1 MLTLLS
7 ILFWIAIIAVAI
19 GLFAHLVGRFLQVDR
34 QPDAVIYATTED
46 GWRLGLARY
55 RPQSPIHGAPPVLL
69 CPGAAL
75 SAAIFDVLPETT
87 LARYLAG
94 CGYDVWL
101 IDLRGR
107 GLSERPRLWGRRRY
121 TWTFDDYVEFDVPAV
136 VEAVCR
142 ETGATAV
149 QWIGLDL
156 GALVL
161 LAATDAPT
169 TARVRSLA
177 ALGAP
182 AVFRRQALL
191 LPGWVLRLLRYVRLE
206 TVVRLAAPLLG
217 RLYPPPLGL
226 WQNRDNIDGHVYRKA
241 LVNAV
246 CSFSRAEIQQ
256 YREWLGSD
264 AFVAAEGVKDYRKAL
279 ASVTLP
285 VMMLHGPRDPLASPD
300 MIEATVE
307 ALSGCEERVSLLA
320 SRVHGLSANYGH
332 LDLVLGRNAARD
344 IYPQLLRWLDLHA
357 GVALPADRP
366 RPLPSV
372 AEESPSPQQAWEQA
386 TAPVRPVPPPP
397 TEPPPAAPEDTPAD
411 ADADAVDD
419 IPWGDGDVPHVPRR

>member
-7 ILFWIAIIAVAI
+7 IVFWIAVIVGAI
-19 GLFAHLVGRFLQVDR
+19 GLFARLVGRFLQLDR
-34 QPDAVIYATTED
+34 QPDEVIYVTTED

-55 RPQSPIHGAPPVLL
+55 RPQSPIPGAPPVVL

-75 SAAIFDVLPETT
+75 STAVFDLLPETT

-94 CGYDVWL
+94 WGYDVWL
-101 IDLRGR
+101 LDLRGR

-121 TWTFDDYVEFDVPAV
+121 TWTFDDYVEFDAPAAL
-136 VEAVCR
+136 EAVCR
-142 ETGATAV
+142 ETGAASA

-161 LAATDAPT
+161 LAAGDAAT
-169 TARVRSLA
+169 SRVRSLV
-177 ALGAP
+177 ALGAT
-182 AVFRRQALL
+182 AAFRRQSLL

-206 TVVRLAAPLLG
+206 TVVRVAAPLLG

-246 CSFSRAEIQQ
+246 CSFSRAEMQQ
-256 YREWLGSD
+256 YSEWLASD
-264 AFVAAEGVKDYRKAL
+264 AFVAVEGTKDYRKSL
-279 ASVTLP
+279 ASMMLP
-285 VMMLHGPRDPLASPD
+285 VMIVHGPRDPLASPD
-300 MIEATVE
+300 MIETTVE
-307 ALSGCEERVSLLA
+307 MLSGCEERVTLVA
-320 SRVHGLSANYGH
+320 SRMHGLSANYGH

-357 GVALPADRP
+357 GVPLPADRP
-366 RPLPSV
+366 RPLAPT
-372 AEESPSPQQAWEQA
+372 ADDSPSPRQA
-386 TAPVRPVPPPP
+386 TAAVRPVPPVEETAAPS
-397 TEPPPAAPEDTPAD
+397 TEVADTSDPAAA
-411 ADADAVDD
+411 DD
-419 IPWGDGDVPHVPRR
+419 IQWGDGDVPHVPPR